1 MSIYCYLYPIFFMED
16 FFFSINAVAPLIILI
31 AAGYAA
37 RQFKFFSDKFL
48 SEANRFVFNFLL
60 PLMLFQNIR
69 NSFHGEFSNI
79 SLIFTAL
86 AGVSII
92 IVLSLCVVPLF
103 VKRRGQRGSMIQGIY
118 RSNFLIYGM
127 PLATGMYGQDAAHS
141 IAMLL
146 GVMVPFYNV
155 AAVIILS
162 VFSETRTHRLSITQ
176 LLWDMARN
184 PLILGCAAGLL
195 FGLFRIEIPMMLNKP
210 IGDLSIAA
218 SPLALFLMGGDF
230 KFRNLNN
237 NLWKALSVTAAR
249 LFIVPLIAVMVFVPM
264 GFRTVELSVLLCI
277 FATPTA
283 VSSYVMASNMGC
295 DGELSGQIVVLTTVA
310 SSLSIFL
317 FIFGLRNMGVL

>member
-1 MSIYCYLYPIFFMED
+1 MDD
-16 FFFSINAVAPLIILI
+16 FIFSINAVVPLFILI

-37 RQFKFFSDKFL
+37 KQFNFVSDKFL
-48 SEANRFVFNFLL
+48 SEANRFVFRFLL

-69 NSFHGEFSNI
+69 NTFQGEFTNI

-86 AGVSII
+86 AGISIVI
-92 IVLSLCVVPLF
+92 ILSLGIVPMF

-127 PLATGMYGQDAAHS
+127 PLAMGMYGQDATNS

-146 GVMVPFYNV
+146 GVIVPFYNV

-162 VFSETRTHRLSITQ
+162 VFSETRTNRLSLAQ
-176 LLWDMARN
+176 LLWDVVRN
-184 PLILGCAAGLL
+184 PLIIGCVAGLL
-195 FGLFRIEIPMMLNKP
+195 FGMFRIEIPFMLNKP
-210 IGDLSIAA
+210 ISELSIAA

-230 KFRNLNN
+230 KFKSLND

-249 LFIVPLIAVMVFVPM
+249 LIIVPLVAVSVFISM

-283 VSSYVMASNMGC
+283 VSSYVMSRNMGC
-295 DGELSGQIVVLTTVA
+295 DGELSGQIVVLTTAA

-317 FIFGLRNMGVL
+317 FVFGLRSIGVL